1 MGTQKLKAAVIS
13 AGMIANSGHIPAYKA
28 FSQNVSL
35 EAVCDLN
42 ASAARDTALRHDIP
56 RWYSDVAAMLEEVH
70 PDLVS
75 VCTPNSTHKGLVAQ
89 ALKAGANVICEKPL
103 TLHYADTVELYALA
117 EKLGKQLVVC
127 QTSRFQRAYFA
138 ARDYIADGVLGNIY
152 YAEIDRIRRRGV
164 PSWGTFHR
172 KAASG
177 GGALADI
184 GIHALDAMLW
194 MLGSPQVSAVSGFT
208 SDRIIHSERGVIY
221 DLKESGAF
229 SGVHTARRFD
239 PAECDVEEFASG
251 SLRTDAGISLNFKVA
266 WAANL
271 SDRNNMMILGDKSGL
286 TLPELKLYGTLGENQ
301 TDFSPRLFGLGEY
314 DDRPFAGHYY
324 LIRHVIGVLNGTES
338 MMITPQQVI
347 NTAATLEMF
356 YRSSELGREVRRS
369 EIL

>member
-28 FSQNVSL
+28 FSQDVSL

-194 MLGSPQVSAVSGFT
+194 MLGSPQVSAASGTTGDWGSSPRVLATSLEGREEILFPSSVIIPDSGFKSRAKVLRSVDFPQPLAPRMT
-208 SDRIIHSERGVIY
+208 LIFFSGSVSETSERI
-221 DLKESGAF
+221 F
-229 SGVHTARRFD
+229 
-239 PAECDVEEFASG
+239 
-251 SLRTDAGISLNFKVA
+251 
-266 WAANL
+266 
-271 SDRNNMMILGDKSGL
+271 
-286 TLPELKLYGTLGENQ
+286 
-301 TDFSPRLFGLGEY
+301 
-314 DDRPFAGHYY
+314 RP
-324 LIRHVIGVLNGTES
+324 S
-338 MMITPQQVI
+338 
-347 NTAATLEMF
+347 
-356 YRSSELGREVRRS
+356 
-369 EIL
+369 

>member
-1 MGTQKLKAAVIS
+1 
-13 AGMIANSGHIPAYKA
+13 MIANSGHIPAYKA
-28 FSQNVSL
+28 FSQDVSL

-208 SDRIIHSERGVIY
+208 RRPDHPFRAGRYLRPERKRRVQRRTYRAQIRSGGMRRRGVR
-221 DLKESGAF
+221 LRKPPHGCGHQPEFQG
-229 SGVHTARRFD
+229 GVGSQSFRPKQHDD
-239 PAECDVEEFASG
+239 P
-251 SLRTDAGISLNFKVA
+251 R
-266 WAANL
+266 
-271 SDRNNMMILGDKSGL
+271 
-286 TLPELKLYGTLGENQ
+286 
-301 TDFSPRLFGLGEY
+301 
-314 DDRPFAGHYY
+314 
-324 LIRHVIGVLNGTES
+324 
-338 MMITPQQVI
+338 
-347 NTAATLEMF
+347 
-356 YRSSELGREVRRS
+356 
-369 EIL
+369 

>member
-28 FSQNVSL
+28 FSQDVSL

-239 PAECDVEEFASG
+239 P
-251 SLRTDAGISLNFKVA
+251 
-266 WAANL
+266 
-271 SDRNNMMILGDKSGL
+271 
-286 TLPELKLYGTLGENQ
+286 
-301 TDFSPRLFGLGEY
+301 
-314 DDRPFAGHYY
+314 
-324 LIRHVIGVLNGTES
+324 
-338 MMITPQQVI
+338 
-347 NTAATLEMF
+347 
-356 YRSSELGREVRRS
+356 
-369 EIL
+369 

>member
-28 FSQNVSL
+28 FSQDVSL

-42 ASAARDTALRHDIP
+42 ASAARDTALHHDIP

-266 WAANL
+266 WAANF

-314 DDRPFAGHYY
+314 DGRPFAGHYY

-338 MMITPQQVI
+338 LMITPQQVI

-369 EIL
+369 EIM

>member
-28 FSQNVSL
+28 FSQDVSL

-42 ASAARDTALRHDIP
+42 ASAARGTALRHDIP

-89 ALKAGANVICEKPL
+89 VLKAGANVICEKPL

-239 PAECDVEEFASG
+239 PDECDVEEFASG
-251 SLRTDAGISLNFKVA
+251 SLRTDAGISLNFKP
-266 WAANL
+266 
-271 SDRNNMMILGDKSGL
+271 IF
-286 TLPELKLYGTLGENQ
+286 P
-301 TDFSPRLFGLGEY
+301 
-314 DDRPFAGHYY
+314 
-324 LIRHVIGVLNGTES
+324 TE
-338 MMITPQQVI
+338 T
-347 NTAATLEMF
+347 T
-356 YRSSELGREVRRS
+356 
-369 EIL
+369 

>member
-28 FSQNVSL
+28 FSQDVSL

-103 TLHYADTVELYALA
+103 TLHYADTVGLYALA

-177 GGALADI
+177 GHRHPCAGRDAL
-184 GIHALDAMLW
+184 
-194 MLGSPQVSAVSGFT
+194 
-208 SDRIIHSERGVIY
+208 
-221 DLKESGAF
+221 
-229 SGVHTARRFD
+229 
-239 PAECDVEEFASG
+239 
-251 SLRTDAGISLNFKVA
+251 DAGISA
-266 WAANL
+266 GL
-271 SDRNNMMILGDKSGL
+271 SGQRLYQRPDHPFRAGRYLRPERKRRIQRRTYRAQIRSGGMRRRGVRL
-286 TLPELKLYGTLGENQ
+286 RKPPHGCGHQPEFQGGVGSQSFRPKQ
-301 TDFSPRLFGLGEY
+301 HDDPR
-314 DDRPFAGHYY
+314 
-324 LIRHVIGVLNGTES
+324 
-338 MMITPQQVI
+338 
-347 NTAATLEMF
+347 
-356 YRSSELGREVRRS
+356 
-369 EIL
+369 